1 MNKHI
6 EAEAKGLKEQN
17 LLEIGDQYVF
27 ASWSHPSTDM
37 MLIAIYRD
45 YEGEGRWQLEQLRG
59 PFSKF
64 RDGVVLTEIGPES
77 YASFKAASLASSDL
91 FIRLNGDGIDK
102 VKADWSGTLYDR

>member
-45 YEGEGRWQLEQLRG
+45 YEGEGRWQLEQFRG

-77 YASFKAASLASSDL
+77 YQG
-91 FIRLNGDGIDK
+91 RLVRNALRPIN
-102 VKADWSGTLYDR
+102 